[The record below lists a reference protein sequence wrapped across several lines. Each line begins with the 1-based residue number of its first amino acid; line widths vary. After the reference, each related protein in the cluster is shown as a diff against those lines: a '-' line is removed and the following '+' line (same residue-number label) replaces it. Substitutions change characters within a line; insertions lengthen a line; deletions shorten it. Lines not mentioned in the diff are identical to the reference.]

1 MLQITKQDVKR
12 KKEPSE
18 RKVKSMKKL
27 ESIANEVVEQ
37 MMNPEKNKYDE
48 EIQLS
53 EWIASE
59 SYKELLYKTYK
70 GCSNKS
76 KNDDNKNKERRENRL
91 NTFEELIRKG
101 EIKEAKENII
111 KAYHISLTKMSNT
124 IESKYVCC
132 KKTAMKIMKSAF
144 NMIGYKIESVP
155 EMLKEEMIELVKSW
169 TKSKKVYMW
178 NDNYESIW
186 KYINDEQTIMLI
198 YKTYLLAK
206 KILLINSHSKE
217 EYDEMKKQLE
227 QNASLNAVY
236 AAARALKN

>member
-1 MLQITKQDVKR
+1 
-12 KKEPSE
+12 
-18 RKVKSMKKL
+18 MKKL
-27 ESIANEVVEQ
+27 EAIANEVVEQ

-48 EIQLS
+48 EIQLT
-53 EWIASE
+53 EWISSE

-76 KNDDNKNKERRENRL
+76 KNDDNKERRENRL
-91 NTFEELIRKG
+91 NTLEELIRKG
-101 EIKEAKENII
+101 EIKEAKEKII
-111 KAYHISLTKMSNT
+111 KAHHISLTEMSES

-155 EMLKEEMIELVKSW
+155 EMVKDEMIELVENW
-169 TKSKKVYMW
+169 TESKKVYMW
-178 NDNYESIW
+178 NDNQESIW
-186 KYINDEQTIMLI
+186 KYIDDEQTIMLI

-206 KILLINSHSKE
+206 KTLLINSHSKE

-227 QNASLNAVY
+227 QNTSLNAVY